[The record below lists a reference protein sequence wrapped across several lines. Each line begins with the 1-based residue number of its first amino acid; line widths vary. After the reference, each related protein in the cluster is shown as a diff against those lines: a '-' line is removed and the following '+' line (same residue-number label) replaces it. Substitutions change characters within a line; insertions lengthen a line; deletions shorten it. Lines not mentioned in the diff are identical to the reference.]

1 MTERDASTLA
11 QFLLD
16 LIFQP
21 GSSLKLVPVINISI
35 LCLLV
40 VLCFTT
46 YSKIAAIHIIVLSSL
61 AVGLL
66 ISVNW
71 FYYEYQKVIRE
82 RDNNDTIEGEVSGQ
96 NAKAQPNPR
105 GVAHDAQKTD

>member
-1 MTERDASTLA
+1 MTSRLIEWFT
-11 QFLLD
+11 D

-35 LCLLV
+35 LALIILLCCLYK
-40 VLCFTT
+40 TID
-46 YSKIAAIHIIVLSSL
+46 SIHIIILSSL

-71 FYYEYQKVIRE
+71 FFYEYSKEIEKQKSNGEGSAVSNSNASSK
-82 RDNNDTIEGEVSGQ
+82 NNIKNNFE
-96 NAKAQPNPR
+96 
-105 GVAHDAQKTD
+105 KTD